1 MNFRRKSLAWI
12 SLALAAAILSAI
24 IFLRPIAPRA
34 LREVPASEL
43 ALRDGLSYWKH
54 EATPFTGIMLE
65 QYPDGARKSRSVLSN
80 GVMHGVSEGWFSN
93 GHLQIRENFHQGLSH
108 GLREKWFASG
118 AKMSEAT
125 IEAGKME
132 GVFKRWHEEGALA
145 EEVQM
150 KDGDPDGLSTAY
162 YPDGTLKARATLDN
176 GKVIDQEFWKHSE
189 AKQTHAS
196 KATVGGAPG
205 L

>member
-1 MNFRRKSLAWI
+1 MNICKKSLAWTCF
-12 SLALAAAILSAI
+12 ALAAAIFSAI
-24 IFLRPIAPRA
+24 VFLQPIAPPA

-43 ALRDGLSYWKH
+43 ALRDGHSYWKH
-54 EATPFTGIMLE
+54 EATPFSGAMLE
-65 QYPDGARKSRSVLSN
+65 QYPDGSRKSRSVLSN

-93 GHLQIRENFHQGLSH
+93 GHLQIREHFHHGLSH

-132 GVFKRWHEEGALA
+132 GVFKRWHEAGTMA
-145 EEVQM
+145 EEVRM
-150 KDGDPDGLSTAY
+150 KNGNPDGLSTAY
-162 YPDGTLKARATLDN
+162 YSNGTLKARVTLKN
-176 GKVIDQEFWKHSE
+176 GKVIEQEFWE
-189 AKQTHAS
+189 NGEEKQTHAS
-196 KATVGGAPG
+196 STIAGVPG